1 MEVDSF
7 MQTIVD
13 GLSENINIIFCGSY
27 ISIMKELLAEQ
38 NPLFGRFTAILR
50 IEEFNYYIR
59 HCFTQI
65 CQSVKKSVFIHRLM
79 SP

>member
-1 MEVDSF
+1 MEVGSF

-38 NPLFGRFTAILR
+38 NLLFGRFTAIL
-50 IEEFNYYIR
+50 
-59 HCFTQI
+59 
-65 CQSVKKSVFIHRLM
+65 
-79 SP
+79 